1 MLEKQIEINT
11 LTSTLFIIGFLIIF
25 ITTYDYTWNI
35 DSILAS
41 MGELTNCLVIFRDV
55 EDIRITFHYKLNY
68 LNSTL
73 QSQIVSKNDI
83 YLQDMYDFNKTVN
96 CWMDE
101 VSGRVVVEKLVD
113 YMNFYK
119 VSFSIGISILL
130 ISISNVFMKR
140 SLKF

>member
-1 MLEKQIEINT
+1 
-11 LTSTLFIIGFLIIF
+11 
-25 ITTYDYTWNI
+25 
-35 DSILAS
+35 
-41 MGELTNCLVIFRDV
+41 MGELNNCLVIFRDV